1 MTATIA
7 VDPGIVRCG
16 VVAIRD
22 RAIIFATVC
31 SPDDLRDLVRGL
43 ADNHPD
49 ARLVIERSEDGYIPP
64 TRCRQVSELKRLE
77 GRIEA
82 WHPAAEWRHRKDVL
96 AALRI
101 PAVRGAGQ
109 TDKAVRAELDRLFG
123 VSLFARGKLCPKR
136 KQKRHS
142 GACPICNGSGHER
155 KPGPLAGLGA
165 DGADA
170 LALAVSVAGESG
182 IAPFTVDGTVP
193 RRVGSCPHGRP
204 TSDDCDDCDRL
215 DFLAFNAAFDAA
227 VQDLR
232 RRCLAFDAERD
243 GGLK

>member
-1 MTATIA
+1 VTATIA

-16 VVAIRD
+16 VVLLRD

-31 SPDDLRDLVRGL
+31 SPDDLRDLMWGL
-43 ADNHPD
+43 AYNNPD

-96 AALRI
+96 AALRV

-123 VSLFARGKLCPKR
+123 RALFARGKLCPKR

-170 LALAVSVAGESG
+170 LALAVSVQ
-182 IAPFTVDGTVP
+182 TVP
-193 RRVGSCPHGRP
+193 IVTVTHTIDPIPCRECGEPSQTIYCDRCADRARCPHGRP
-204 TSDDCDDCDRL
+204 LIDCDDCDRL
-215 DFLAFNAAFDAA
+215 AD
-227 VQDLR
+227 
-232 RRCLAFDAERD
+232 LAFDADRESR
-243 GGLK
+243 